1 MDEKESTMRPT
12 SILVPIALAATLL
25 LAACEPSGSRA
36 PITGGSTN
44 GPSPSS
50 TQTVSPSETPVSV
63 EPPVPV
69 ESSPPGDIPD
79 DTAFVPYH
87 SKKDGWTVTVPEGW
101 SRTRSGTTVTFT
113 DKLNTVQVDARPGDP
128 VTVDDVKRTDVPELK
143 KSTRAFKLVSV
154 TKVTLPA
161 GPAVLISYQAN
172 SDPNVVTGKQYR
184 LDVLRYLVFHGGTR
198 TTLTLLSPVGADNVD
213 PWRIVT
219 QSLKAA

>member
-1 MDEKESTMRPT
+1 MRLI
-12 SILVPIALAATLL
+12 SILVRVTIAATLL
-25 LAACEPSGSRA
+25 LAACGPSGSRV
-36 PITGGSTN
+36 PTTGGSVSS
-44 GPSPSS
+44 PSPSS
-50 TQTVSPSETPVSV
+50 TPTSSPSETPISV

-79 DTAFVPYH
+79 DTQFVPYH
-87 SKKDGWTVTVPEGW
+87 SKKDGWTVTIPEGW
-101 SRTRSGTTVTFT
+101 SRTRTGTTVTFT

-128 VTVDDVKRTDVPELK
+128 VTVAGVKKTDVPELK
-143 KSTRAFKLVSV
+143 RITRAFKLVSV
-154 TKVTLPA
+154 TKVALPA

-184 LDVLRYLVFHGGTR
+184 LDVLRYVVFHGGTR